1 LELLA
6 AGAFIYF
13 VGGISLRASL
23 AIAIFLILLWF
34 RTEQNAASIREV
46 YDLRSRPYRVC
57 IRLHIEKML
66 FDLGLVTAE
75 WESPYP
81 KSGLP
86 PYPWTPLHTLSW
98 GYGINAVVLSSAAG
112 GPKLVHWTGPNSY
125 TTSIEYS
132 EHLDFL
138 KFPHP
143 ILKDKFGDSD
153 WSPDFFFHGRLGG
166 YHIGI
171 RVLNH
176 WWSANK
182 ERLEKTGVV
191 KDIDDS
197 DEADGG
203 RTRITL
209 AVLPNKVFWP
219 FDFGR
224 QTEKAKQKLSE
235 EIKRELPLAGWKVEP
250 PWSPWG
256 QREFGIDG
264 NAQYVSDY
272 GEVWLRHLE

>member
-1 LELLA
+1 MRARFLRSIKDISLLVLEIIA
-6 AGAFIYF
+6 VGAFIYF
-13 VGGISLRASL
+13 VGGISLRGTIVIVVL
-23 AIAIFLILLWF
+23 LILIWF
-34 RTEQNAASIREV
+34 RTEQNMASIREV
-46 YDLRSRPYRVC
+46 YDFSSRPYRVC
-57 IRLHIEKML
+57 IRLHIERML

-81 KSGLP
+81 ESGLP

-98 GYGINAVVLSSAAG
+98 GYGLNAVVLSSEAG
-112 GPKLVHWTGPNSY
+112 GPKLVHWTGPNWY

-132 EHLDFL
+132 ERLDFL
-138 KFPHP
+138 KFSHP

-153 WSPDFFFHGRLGG
+153 WSPEFFFHGRLGG

-182 ERLEKTGVV
+182 EKLERTGVV

-224 QTEKAKQKLSE
+224 QTEKAKQKLRE
-235 EIKRELPLAGWKVEP
+235 EIKSGVDPQNETK
-250 PWSPWG
+250 
-256 QREFGIDG
+256 
-264 NAQYVSDY
+264 N
-272 GEVWLRHLE
+272 